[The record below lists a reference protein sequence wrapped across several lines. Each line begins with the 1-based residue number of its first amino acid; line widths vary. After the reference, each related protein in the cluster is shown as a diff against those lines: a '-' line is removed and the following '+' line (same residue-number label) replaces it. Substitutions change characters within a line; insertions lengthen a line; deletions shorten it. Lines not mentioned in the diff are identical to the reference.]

1 MVIDNAVQLTIAF
14 RILLSFVAGMLIGF
28 DRERSGKAAGLRTQM
43 LVCVGSA
50 LFAGLSIYVA
60 NSLGVLGQDPTRIM
74 AQIVSGVG
82 FLGAG
87 VILKNGNRLSGVT
100 TAATI
105 WTTAAVGT
113 AIGAGFYIPAAVT
126 VILILMLTPIAFL
139 QFKFGTKGNTYVIS
153 FDKKNE
159 NEIAEYFSQM
169 RFRILEKSVHQ
180 SDVHVQVLSNEQK
193 NEKLIQELNEKN
205 IKFSLEPTEE

>member
-1 MVIDNAVQLTIAF
+1 MIDYAAQLTITLRVLIA
-14 RILLSFVAGMLIGF
+14 FVAGLLIGF
-28 DRERSGKAAGLRTQM
+28 DRERNGKAAGLRTQM

-87 VILKNGNRLSGVT
+87 VIIKNGNRLSGVT

-113 AIGAGFYIPAAVT
+113 AIGAGFYLPAGVT
-126 VILILMLTPIAFL
+126 VLLVLMLTPIAFL
-139 QFKFGTKGNTYVIS
+139 QYKFGSKGNMYVIS
-153 FDKKNE
+153 GDRKNFVLIE
-159 NEIAEYFSQM
+159 EILNQQHIREIQQ
-169 RFRILEKSVHQ
+169 SVHE
-180 SDVHVQVLSNEQK
+180 SDFHLQILSNELR
-193 NEKLIQELNEKN
+193 NEKLIQTLNEKN
-205 IKFSLEPTEE
+205 VKFSLEPTED